1 MDELFTTIGS
11 RIRTAREGLGLSQ
24 EKLAERAGVN
34 TSYLSQIER
43 GRKAPSIEV
52 LGRLAAAV
60 RLPLG
65 ELFAEDEAGEP
76 RDQQLREV
84 EALVDTMPHDKRPA
98 LLALLRSLADLASD

>member
-1 MDELFTTIGS
+1 MDELLTTLGS
-11 RIRTAREGLGLSQ
+11 RIRMAREGLGLSQ

-43 GRKAPSIEV
+43 GKKAPSLEV
-52 LGRLAAAV
+52 LVRLAAAV
-60 RLPLG
+60 NIRLAG
-65 ELFAEDEAGEP
+65 LFAEGDAADL
-76 RDQQLREV
+76 RDLQLREV